1 MEKLNQ
7 TLFWFKS
14 FIRFGFLPDS
24 NDCQLLIGFVD
35 WNCKTQ
41 TINYKLVL

>member
-24 NDCQLLIGFVD
+24 NDWQWAIAIG
-35 WNCKTQ
+35 KA
-41 TINYKLVL
+41 